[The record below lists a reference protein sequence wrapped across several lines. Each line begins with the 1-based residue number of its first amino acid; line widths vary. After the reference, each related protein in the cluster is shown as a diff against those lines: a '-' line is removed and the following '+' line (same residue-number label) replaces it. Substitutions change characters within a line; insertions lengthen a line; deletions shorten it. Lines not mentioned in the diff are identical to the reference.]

1 MYTSAW
7 KIRSRNNSLER
18 EWPKR
23 SKERERGG
31 GRGVLNTHTH
41 FFGYLCWFAW
51 TDLNPGQKYL
61 EKTKISNRLKSWMW
75 NLWKERWCDWTE
87 STGKSTNLEYKQT
100 LNTQILN
107 TQILNYKCIYLPLF
121 LNTITNHARV
131 CVCEICWDDRINI
144 VYLKLEILVFYSAFL
159 CFYHVFSFGSSC
171 TMSTLY
177 RFHVFYRRIRR
188 GER

>member
-18 EWPKR
+18 EWPKWN
-23 SKERERGG
+23 KERERGG
-31 GRGVLNTHTH
+31 GRRGVLNTHT
-41 FFGYLCWFAW
+41 FLVIYA
-51 TDLNPGQKYL
+51 DLL
-61 EKTKISNRLKSWMW
+61 ELIWILDKSILRRLKSRIDW
-75 NLWKERWCDWTE
+75 NLECGIFEKRDDVTEQNQLENQQIWNTNKPWTR
-87 STGKSTNLEYKQT
+87 KSWTRKSWTTNVSASF
-100 LNTQILN
+100 
-107 TQILNYKCIYLPLF
+107 F
-121 LNTITNHARV
+121 LITITNHARV